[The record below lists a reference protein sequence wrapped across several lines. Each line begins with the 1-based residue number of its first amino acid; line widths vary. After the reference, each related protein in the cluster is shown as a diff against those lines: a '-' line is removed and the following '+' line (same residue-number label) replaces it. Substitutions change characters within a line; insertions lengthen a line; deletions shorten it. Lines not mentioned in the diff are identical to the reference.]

1 MKPLRLAYSTCP
13 NDTFMFE
20 AFINGRIPNEG
31 FSFDLTLADIKE
43 LNHIAR
49 HNQADICKV
58 SYFAFAELQD
68 RYTLLNAGSA
78 LGRGCGPLLISPKKE
93 IDPATAKVLIPG
105 TDTTAHLL
113 LQFYN
118 PNIIHKEVR
127 LFSEIMPALVNAEAD
142 AGVIIHES
150 RFTYQDYGLHLIQD
164 LGQYWEEVTGLPI
177 PLGGIIARKELGAD
191 VIAKIDQ
198 MLQASIRYAFD
209 HPEIVMPYVRSLAQE
224 MDDAV
229 MKAHIELYVN
239 DYSLNLG
246 TEGKQVIDRLLA
258 TAEQLLA
265 VK

>member
-1 MKPLRLAYSTCP
+1 
-13 NDTFMFE
+13 MFE
-20 AFINGRIPNEG
+20 ALIHGRIPNDD

-43 LNHIAR
+43 LNQIAR
-49 HNQADICKV
+49 NNEADICKV

-93 IDPATAKVLIPG
+93 VNLSTAKVLIPG
-105 TDTTAHLL
+105 MDTTAHLL

-118 PNIIHKEVR
+118 PNIVHKEVR
-127 LFSEIMPALVNAEAD
+127 LFSEIMPALVNGEAD

-164 LGQYWEEVTGLPI
+164 LGQYWEEITNLPI
-177 PLGGIIARKELGAD
+177 PLGGIIARKDLGTE
-191 VIAKIDQ
+191 VIEKIDR
-198 MLQASIRYAFD
+198 MVQASIRYAFN

-224 MDDAV
+224 MEDAV

-239 DYSLNLG
+239 DFSLNLG
-246 TEGKQVIDRLLA
+246 TEGHQAVNRLLT